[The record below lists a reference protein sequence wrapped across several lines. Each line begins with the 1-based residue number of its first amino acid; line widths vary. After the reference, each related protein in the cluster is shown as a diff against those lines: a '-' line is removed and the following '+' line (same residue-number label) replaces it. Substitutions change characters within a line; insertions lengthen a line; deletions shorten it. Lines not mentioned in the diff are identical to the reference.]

1 MKLTRSEHNPV
12 LAPNPDLPWENL
24 VTCNPGV
31 WYEQGVFYMLYRA
44 AGDDPEHVIRIG
56 LATSRDGVH
65 FMRASEA
72 PVFGP
77 SSEGPD
83 SGAIEDPRIVK
94 FGDEFYITYA
104 FRPCPPGQYWRFA
117 HDEVLRPAVDEFAP
131 TFLRENLAN
140 TGLATTCDFKTFR
153 RLGRITNSRLDDRD
167 VILFPEKIGGKYV
180 MMHRPKQY
188 VGQRYGVKYPS
199 IWLEFSDD
207 LLDWEG
213 CESHLLLTGVEHTWE
228 EKVGGSTP
236 PLRTDEGWLVLY
248 HGVSDCGKGYYRV
261 GALLLDLENP
271 LKILGKTRECILEPE
286 TAYETEGFYK
296 GCVFPT
302 GNVIVNGILYVY
314 YGAGDRY
321 VCLATCPLRDLL
333 DYIKNGR

>member
-180 MMHRPKQY
+180 MMHRP
-188 VGQRYGVKYPS
+188 
-199 IWLEFSDD
+199 
-207 LLDWEG
+207 
-213 CESHLLLTGVEHTWE
+213 
-228 EKVGGSTP
+228 
-236 PLRTDEGWLVLY
+236 
-248 HGVSDCGKGYYRV
+248 
-261 GALLLDLENP
+261 
-271 LKILGKTRECILEPE
+271 
-286 TAYETEGFYK
+286 
-296 GCVFPT
+296 
-302 GNVIVNGILYVY
+302 
-314 YGAGDRY
+314 
-321 VCLATCPLRDLL
+321 
-333 DYIKNGR
+333 

>member
-65 FMRASEA
+65 FIRASEA
-72 PVFGP
+72 LVFGP

-83 SGAIEDPRIVK
+83 SGLSRIPALSSSETNFISPTL
-94 FGDEFYITYA
+94 FGPA
-104 FRPCPPGQYWRFA
+104 PPGQYWRFA

-199 IWLEFSDD
+199 IWLKFSDD

-261 GALLLDLENP
+261 GALPARSGESAENP
-271 LKILGKTRECILEPE
+271 RENPGVHSRARNSLRDGGFLQGVCLSYGKRDRKRNFICILRCRRPL
-286 TAYETEGFYK
+286 
-296 GCVFPT
+296 CV
-302 GNVIVNGILYVY
+302 
-314 YGAGDRY
+314 
-321 VCLATCPLRDLL
+321 LATCPLRDLL